1 MPELTIF
8 VCTYNSAATL
18 EECLVSIVASEPGAN
33 LVVIDHASSDG
44 TVEIAKR
51 FGAEIRQES
60 VGLGYARQLCFE
72 ISETT
77 YLAFVDGDE
86 EIVEKAF
93 FRKAMRTLR
102 NPEVGAV
109 AGLGLGHRFTYGLP
123 MGVLVLRSGDFRGKV
138 IPPYVNARE
147 EIFVRRRL
155 NALGLATVFLAD
167 AKVHRSQYRRYK
179 AEWEGA
185 NTRLA
190 AGVSPPQLLFILK
203 VMLLQSLNGK
213 RLGNVLYV
221 PIFYLRFL
229 RGFVDPAP
237 WRVLKQVNS

>member
-1 MPELTIF
+1 MSELTIF

-18 EECLVSIVASEPGAN
+18 EKCLASVVASEPEAH
-33 LVVIDHASSDG
+33 LVVVDHASSDSS
-44 TVEIAKR
+44 VEIAKR
-51 FGAEIRQES
+51 FGAEIRRET

-72 ISETT
+72 ISETP

-93 FRKAMRTLR
+93 FRNALELLR
-102 NPEVGAV
+102 GPKVGAV
-109 AGLGLGHRFTYGLP
+109 AGLGLGHRFAYGLP
-123 MGVLVLRSGDFRGKV
+123 MGVLLLRSQDFKGKI
-138 IPPYVNARE
+138 IPSFVNARE
-147 EIFVRRRL
+147 EFFVRKRL
-155 NALGLATVFLAD
+155 RALGLTTVFLAD

-190 AGVSPPQLLFILK
+190 AGVSPSQLLFILK

-221 PIFYLRFL
+221 PVFYLRFL

-237 WRVLKQVNS
+237 WRVLKQVNQ